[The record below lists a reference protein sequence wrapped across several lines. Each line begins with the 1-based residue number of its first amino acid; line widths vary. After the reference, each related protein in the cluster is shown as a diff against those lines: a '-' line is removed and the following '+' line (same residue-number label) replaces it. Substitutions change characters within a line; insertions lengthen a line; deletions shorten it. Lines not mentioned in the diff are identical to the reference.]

1 MPDIVEIKKLF
12 YKAYIHNQ
20 DTRERAA
27 DDLIFYWITQWDDTL
42 LAESPLLY
50 RGQFDILRKAG
61 RDIMSGLDAN
71 PVQVDFEPVD
81 DGRDD
86 AADLIDGLY
95 RTDDR
100 HNSTLEAYR
109 VAKNDAVV
117 CGLGAWELYA
127 EYENIRGDKNLQVIR
142 RKPVYEANNTLFW
155 DPNAKSLD
163 KSDATHC
170 FVLCAYSEDGYKD
183 LYKNLTGEEPEDCT
197 PESFA
202 QPEQSYVFPWMDGEG
217 KVIYVVKFFKRELV
231 KDKILTFTDP
241 VGLEVEYYDSDVVE
255 VIDELVD
262 GGYELLD
269 EREVKRYRVTKYIAS
284 GREVIAETV
293 LPGEHIPI
301 IPMYGERAIVED
313 QEHWEGITRLAK
325 DPQRLRNFQMSYLA
339 DIVSQSPRQKP
350 IYHPEQIAN
359 YEFMFSQTGS
369 ESTFPYLLMNRYDTK
384 GQQLPLGPIATTPEQ
399 QVPTALIQSIALS
412 KEAVEDVANPGT
424 PQNLADPDLS
434 GKAVYAL
441 QNQIDEQSM
450 VYQEHMKHAKRRD
463 GEVYASMAAVLYD
476 VPRSVTLTLPD
487 NTRKRVQIME
497 SVIDGETGETIRL
510 HDLNNAE
517 FNVYSD
523 IGPSYSSKRE
533 QTVDRLVEMIKG
545 IPPQAP
551 LFNAILFKIVELMDG
566 VNFDDL
572 REYSRKQLVLMGFKE
587 PETDEEKQMLV
598 QAQQSQGQPSADMIL
613 AMAEDKKGQADLM
626 EQQRKNIELMMRN
639 VSEGQEQKIKAFD
652 SQTKRMDVQVKA
664 QKAGADIDY
673 KRADT
678 FGKQL
683 ENQEKII
690 QLRNPAEM
698 TDDELLQELL
708 A

>member
-1 MPDIVEIKKLF
+1 MPDIIEIKKLF
-12 YKAYIHNQ
+12 DKAYIHSQ
-20 DTRERAA
+20 STRERAA
-27 DDLIFYWITQWDDTL
+27 DDLVFYWLTQWDDTL

-50 RGQFDILRKAG
+50 RGQFDVVRKAG
-61 RDIMSGLDAN
+61 RDIMAGLDAN

-81 DGRDD
+81 EDRDD

-163 KSDATHC
+163 KSDANHC
-170 FVLCAYSEDGYKD
+170 FVLCAYSEDGYKE
-183 LYKNLTGEEPEDCT
+183 LYKNLTEEEPEECT
-197 PESFA
+197 PKSFA
-202 QPEQSYVFPWMDGEG
+202 QPEQSYVFPWIGGEG
-217 KVIYVVKFFKRELV
+217 KVVYVVKFFKRELV

-241 VGLEVEYYDSDVVE
+241 VGIEVEYYDSDVVD
-255 VIDELVD
+255 VLDELID
-262 GGYELLD
+262 GGYELID

-284 GREVIAETV
+284 GREKIAETT

-301 IPMYGERAIVED
+301 VPVYGERAIIEG
-313 QEHWEGITRLAK
+313 QEHWEGVTRLAK

-359 YEFMFSQTGS
+359 YQHMYSQTGS

-384 GQQLPLGPIATTPEQ
+384 GQQLPIGPIATTPEQ
-399 QVPTALIQSIALS
+399 PVPSALIQSIALS

-463 GEVYASMAAVLYD
+463 GEIYASMASVLYD

-487 NTRKRVQIME
+487 NTRKRVKIME
-497 SVIDGETGETIRL
+497 SVIDGETGETVRL

-587 PETDEEKQMLV
+587 PETDEEKQMLM
-598 QAQQSQGQPSADMIL
+598 QAQQAGQQPSAEMIL

-626 EQQRKNIELMMRN
+626 EQQRKNIELMMKN